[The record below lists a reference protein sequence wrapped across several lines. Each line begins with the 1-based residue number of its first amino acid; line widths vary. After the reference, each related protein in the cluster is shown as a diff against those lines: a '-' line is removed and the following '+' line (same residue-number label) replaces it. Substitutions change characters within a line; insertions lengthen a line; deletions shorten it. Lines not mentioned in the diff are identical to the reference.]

1 MRCRENRSAG
11 GTGADLGNAIAVLDD
26 RQVLASEIGWEG
38 ERDHTGKALY
48 SPLREL
54 PLDHDAMQ
62 RIQNEDCFVIE
73 DARAD
78 WRFKQNVR
86 AFLPASAE
94 RELTRLQPY
103 AREGGS
109 ITFVSHRAA
118 TSAHR

>member
-1 MRCRENRSAG
+1 M
-11 GTGADLGNAIAVLDD
+11 TVLDD

-38 ERDHTGKALY
+38 ERDHTGKAVY

-86 AFLPASAE
+86 VLLSF
-94 RELTRLQPY
+94 
-103 AREGGS
+103 G
-109 ITFVSHRAA
+109 V
-118 TSAHR
+118 TS